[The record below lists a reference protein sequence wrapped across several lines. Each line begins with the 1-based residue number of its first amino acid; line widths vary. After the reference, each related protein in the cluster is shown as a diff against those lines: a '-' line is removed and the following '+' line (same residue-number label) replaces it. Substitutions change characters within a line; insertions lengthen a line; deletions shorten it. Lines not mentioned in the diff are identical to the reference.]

1 MRNMRQQGT
10 SREATSFRRNEKFSI
25 ITSFELPKKSTRL
38 HTNRTPGLTPRRS
51 PGRIQRK
58 VLLLIIVKIKNAQ
71 NLKLET
77 MEKACT
83 HVASTCEKFDS
94 RGHQGR
100 PLLVGATLSTT
111 LCVNSDKDCCLQTR
125 FVTWVSMLVLLL
137 LPLELPKWKF
147 LDSYVFLLA
156 EKKYKATS
164 KQNSRFNA
172 PSVTRANTMKSA
184 ATHNCKNKKI
194 PKN

>member
-10 SREATSFRRNEKFSI
+10 SREATFFSEKWKIFDNYVLLIAEKKYKATHKQNSRFNAPSV
-25 ITSFELPKKSTRL
+25 TRANTKKSAPT
-38 HTNRTPGLTPRRS
+38 HNCKNKKCP
-51 PGRIQRK
+51 K
-58 VLLLIIVKIKNAQ
+58 FKIGDV
-71 NLKLET
+71 
-77 MEKACT
+77 EKACT
-83 HVASTCEKFDS
+83 HVASTCEKIDS

-147 LDSYVFLLA
+147 FDSYVFLLA
-156 EKKYKATS
+156 EKKYKATR
-164 KQNSRFNA
+164 KQTLGLTPRRSPGRIQRKCCY
-172 PSVTRANTMKSA
+172 S
-184 ATHNCKNKKI
+184 
-194 PKN
+194 